1 MGSDSDEYEEEINID
16 SKIKE
21 YYKSLLNK
29 YKVEDKDDE
38 DKDNK
43 DDKDSKDGKDNQDNE
58 DKEL

>member
-1 MGSDSDEYEEEINID
+1 MGSDSDEYKEEIDID

-29 YKVEDKDDE
+29 YKVEDKDNK

-43 DDKDSKDGKDNQDNE
+43 DNKNNKDSKDSKDN
-58 DKEL
+58 